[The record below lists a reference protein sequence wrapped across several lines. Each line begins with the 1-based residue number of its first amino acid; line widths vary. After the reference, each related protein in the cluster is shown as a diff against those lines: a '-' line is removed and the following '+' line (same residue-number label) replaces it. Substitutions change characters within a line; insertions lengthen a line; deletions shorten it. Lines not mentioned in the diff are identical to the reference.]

1 MMQTA
6 RMGDLHEK
14 EVICMRDGY
23 KLGFVDDLE
32 LDIDAATVRALVIY
46 GKAKLFGLLGRE
58 DDTVVPWQAI
68 EVIGEDAVLVDFPSP
83 DRPPRRRG
91 LFFGGR

>member
-1 MMQTA
+1 MQTA

-32 LDIDAATVRALVIY
+32 LDISSAAVHALVIY
-46 GKAKLFGLLGRE
+46 GKAKFFGLLGRE
-58 DDTVVPWQAI
+58 ADTVVPWQAI
-68 EVIGEDAVLVDFPSP
+68 EVIGEDAVLVDYPSP
-83 DRPPRRRG
+83 TARQPRRRG
-91 LFFGGR
+91 LFFGSR